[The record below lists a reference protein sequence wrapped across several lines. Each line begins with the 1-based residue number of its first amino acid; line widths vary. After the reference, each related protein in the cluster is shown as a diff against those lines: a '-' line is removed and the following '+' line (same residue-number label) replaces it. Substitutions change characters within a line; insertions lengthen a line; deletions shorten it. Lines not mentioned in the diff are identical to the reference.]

1 MVSAAKILVV
11 EDEANIRSLLEDMLT
26 RDGYH
31 VETVESGE
39 VALKRISL
47 QIFDLALI
55 DLKLPGID
63 GIELMARLRQQLP
76 EIVVIVLTAHAS
88 LETAVEALR
97 QGAHDYLFK
106 PCKTAELLE
115 SVGKGLLKRQ
125 SEVRKRDLLSQ
136 LDTLTSSLEDIRA
149 TMTSEHDAPPAE
161 MAQPVAAQRR
171 FLQSG
176 ELVID
181 LLHHVVTLDSCPLEV
196 TATEFD
202 LLVYMLNQAPRVV
215 PPQELIREVQGY
227 ASEQWEA
234 SDTVRSHIY
243 HIRQKIK
250 EATGRTDII
259 RTVRGVGYTIGE

>member
-1 MVSAAKILVV
+1 MVSAARILVV

-26 RDGYH
+26 RDGYN

-39 VALKRISL
+39 AALERTNTQL
-47 QIFDLALI
+47 FDLALI
-55 DLKLPGID
+55 DLKLPGMN
-63 GIELMARLRQQLP
+63 GIQLMEALRQQLP

-106 PCKTAELLE
+106 PCKSVELLE
-115 SVGKGLLKRQ
+115 SVRKGLMKRQ
-125 SEVRKRDLLSQ
+125 SAVRKQDLLSQ
-136 LDTLTSSLEDIRA
+136 LDSLTTSLEDIRA
-149 TMTSEHDAPPAE
+149 SMTGEHEAPATE
-161 MAQPVAAQRR
+161 AAQPSAAPRR

-176 ELVID
+176 ELVVD
-181 LLHHVVTLDSCPLEV
+181 LLHHVITLNGRQIEV

-202 LLVYMLNQAPRVV
+202 LLAYMLSQLPRVV

-227 ASEQWEA
+227 DSEQWEA

-250 EATGRTDII
+250 EATGRTDVI